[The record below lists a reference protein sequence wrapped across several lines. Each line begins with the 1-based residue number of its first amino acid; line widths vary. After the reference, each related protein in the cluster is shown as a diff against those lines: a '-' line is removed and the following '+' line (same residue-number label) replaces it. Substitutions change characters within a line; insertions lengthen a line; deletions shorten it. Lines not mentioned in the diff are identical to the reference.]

1 MKLSL
6 HLSRVILSVLRSQD
20 GVASMEYALLAVGI
34 LTGLATAIGAASG
47 ALDTLFSGTIVGLL

>member
-1 MKLSL
+1 MKISL

-34 LTGLATAIGAASG
+34 LTGLATAVGLASG
-47 ALDTLFSGTIVGLL
+47 ALDTLFSSNIVGLL